1 MDMTELEGRLLDA
14 STYSALFDA
23 ANDALFVHDMNGR
36 IVIVNARACTKFGY
50 TQAQVLRL
58 SVADLSAN
66 ETPFTNEEAAKHIR
80 RALSDGAHSFE
91 WRCRRYDGELFWA
104 EIALHRFELD
114 GRPHVMASVR
124 DIDNRK
130 RMEAALHES
139 EQLFETIFNS
149 TSTMLAFTD
158 RTKGRIIDVNEA
170 WLQTMG
176 MQRRQVIGLTGKD
189 LGLWAN
195 MDDRKRVLDLLEATG
210 RVRDIEADL
219 VMGGRHL
226 PALLSVSF
234 VERNGETYVLWEVGD
249 LTERK
254 RAEAEQ
260 EQLRSQLL
268 QAQKMES
275 IGKLAGGI
283 AHDFNNLLSAILGFG
298 DLAMELLAKDSE
310 EYGYVAEMVRAGERA
325 SALTKQLLAFSRKQV
340 MQPRVVDPAAVVREL
355 EPMLRRLIGED
366 VDLQLALA
374 AQTSAI
380 RVDASQ
386 LQQVIVNLVV
396 NARDAMP
403 EGGTLTLETA
413 DVEFDDSYLATHAD
427 ARIGRHVMIAVSDTG
442 VGMDAVTRARAF
454 EPFFTTK
461 APGHGTGLGLSTV
474 YGIVKQSGG
483 WVWLYSEPGRGTTF
497 KLYFPYSSDSLS
509 PVEHGEP
516 PPPALPRSETVV
528 LMVEDDPQVR
538 LLVAT
543 MLGGAGYTVLI
554 ASNPIEA
561 IEMEEQYSG
570 EIHVL
575 LTDVVM
581 PRMNGRQLAE
591 RITARRP
598 NVLVVFVSGY
608 TENTII
614 HRGEVDDGVNFL
626 SKPITSNRLLALL
639 ARVVAR
645 AQ

>member
-1 MDMTELEGRLLDA
+1 MTDFERPSLD
-14 STYSALFDA
+14 SSIYRELFDA
-23 ANDALFVHDMNGR
+23 ASDALFVHDVNGR
-36 IVIVNARACTKFGY
+36 IVIVNALACKQFGY
-50 TQAQVLRL
+50 TQEQVLGL
-58 SVADLSAN
+58 SVADLGCN
-66 ETPFTNEEAAKHIR
+66 EAPYTHDEAAMNIR
-80 RALSDGAHSFE
+80 RALTEGACSFE
-91 WRCRRYDGELFWA
+91 WRCRRCDGELFWA
-104 EIALHRFELD
+104 EIALRRFELG
-114 GRPHVMASVR
+114 GRPHVMASIR
-124 DIDNRK
+124 DIDARK
-130 RMEAALHES
+130 HMEAALRES
-139 EQLFETIFNS
+139 EKRFETIFNA
-149 TSTMLAFTD
+149 TSTMLAFTE
-158 RTKGRIIDVNEA
+158 RTHGRIVDVNEA

-176 MQRRQVIGLTGKD
+176 MRREQAIGLTGSD

-195 MDDRKRVLDLLEATG
+195 KDDRRRVLELLDVSG
-210 RVRDIEADL
+210 RVRDLEADL
-219 VMGGRHL
+219 VMGGRTL
-226 PALLSVSF
+226 PAQLSVQH
-234 VERNGETYVLWEVGD
+234 VERNGERYILWEVGD

-268 QAQKMES
+268 QVQKMES
-275 IGKLAGGI
+275 IGQLAGGI
-283 AHDFNNLLSAILGFG
+283 AHDFNNILSAILGFG
-298 DLAMELLAKDSE
+298 DLALAVMAKGSVEYDYVME
-310 EYGYVAEMVRAGERA
+310 MIQAGERA

-340 MQPRVVDPAAVVREL
+340 MQPRIVDPAAVIREL

-366 VDLQLALA
+366 VVLQLALA
-374 AQTSAI
+374 PETSTI

-403 EGGTLTLETA
+403 EGGTLTLETTI
-413 DVEFDDSYLATHAD
+413 VEFDGSYLATHAD
-427 ARIGRHVMIAVSDTG
+427 ARVGQHVMIAVSDTG

-461 APGHGTGLGLSTV
+461 GPGQGTGLGLSTV

-497 KLYFPYSSDSLS
+497 KLYFPYSGDSLT

-516 PPPALPRSETVV
+516 APATPRSDTVV

-543 MLGGAGYTVLI
+543 ILGGAGYTVLV
-554 ASNPIEA
+554 ASNPLEA
-561 IEMEEQYSG
+561 IQIEEQYSG

-581 PRMNGRQLAE
+581 PHMNGRQLAE

-598 NVLVVFVSGY
+598 SARVVFVSGY

-614 HRGEVDDGVNFL
+614 HRGEVDEGVSFL
-626 SKPITSNRLLALL
+626 SKPITSNRLLAIL
-639 ARVVAR
+639 ARVLAR
-645 AQ
+645 V